1 MGNPLSKADGMW
13 ARSCRAVMP
22 FLSFKLWSDLSS
34 SSKSKAVSAF
44 MKLDIQKLY
53 NIYDTHTHTHTLFKF
68 ENSIK
73 REIVTK
79 VLPYDSSAK
88 DGQVIFPSLAVN

>member
-1 MGNPLSKADGMW
+1 
-13 ARSCRAVMP
+13 
-22 FLSFKLWSDLSS
+22 
-34 SSKSKAVSAF
+34 
-44 MKLDIQKLY
+44 MKLGRQKLY
-53 NIYDTHTHTHTLFKF
+53 NILYMHSFKF

-88 DGQVIFPSLAVN
+88 DGQVIYRSLAVNW